1 MTSAQAAAV
10 AFAELASLHG
20 VQASY
25 EGTDGREHRAEDA
38 VVLAILHA
46 LGVPI
51 DAVAHAPDVLRE
63 HGAIKAT
70 RPLEPVLVHRIGRPG
85 RPGRP
90 GLAEVTLP
98 SAVHPRSVSCVLACE
113 DGGERRWPLSA
124 SVVGMAEHIVEGAAW
139 KRYRFALEP
148 DGQEPIAPGYH
159 RFTVEWPGAAFSAL
173 LISAPAC
180 PLSPRAWGAFLPLH
194 ALRTD
199 EDWGVGSYTDMA
211 ALGRWIG
218 ELGGSMLGALPL
230 YPAFLD
236 PPADPS
242 PYLPVSRLAYNDV
255 FVDPTALPELSL
267 APEARRLLASDAFR
281 REVSV
286 AHQATLVDYEAV
298 AGLRRQAL
306 QPMAAALVGTASSRR
321 DAFRAFVDAR
331 PELVAYARFR
341 AAGDRV
347 GHRTGAL
354 AHLPESDADAGPT
367 VDYHLYAQWVAAT
380 QLGAAADASS
390 LYADLP
396 IGVHP
401 EGFDPLWAPRSF
413 VPGIHGGAPPD
424 AFFAGGQDWSFPP
437 LHPAQMRDDGYSY
450 VVAVLRRAMSHAA
463 FLRVDHIMG
472 LQRLYWIPE
481 GFGAQHGAYVSYR
494 ADELHA
500 VVSLEAFRARTVVVG
515 EDLGTVP
522 DGVRQRMAEDRML
535 RSWVLEFESTV
546 TDPLPDPHAGMLA
559 SWGTHDLPR
568 FAAYLWGDDIDEREA
583 NGQLSPEAATA
594 ERTGRERWRRALLR
608 AVGLPEE
615 ARSDDVTAAALRTCL
630 EHLATSAAD
639 LVLVDLEDLWGERQP
654 QNRPGTGTEAANWR
668 QRANRTLAAAQRD
681 SDTVHFLRRLD
692 QLRAGASSS
701 AATGL
706 AHDATA
712 STASPAAATVPTAA
726 TTAASAPPTG
736 PGAPEI
742 RHEAAATR

>member
-1 MTSAQAAAV
+1 VTSAQASAA

-38 VVLAILHA
+38 VVLAILQA

-63 HGAIKAT
+63 HGATTAT
-70 RPLEPVLVHRIGRPG
+70 RPLQPVLVHRVGRAG
-85 RPGRP
+85 Y
-90 GLAEVTLP
+90 AEVTVP
-98 SAVHPRSVSCVLACE
+98 STVHPRSVSCALACE
-113 DGGERRWPLSA
+113 DGSERRWPLSA
-124 SVVGMAEHIVEGAAW
+124 SVVGMAADVVGGTHT
-139 KRYRFALEP
+139 KRYRLALEP

-159 RFTVEWPGAAFSAL
+159 RFAVEWPGAAFSAL

-180 PLSPRAWGAFLPLH
+180 PQSPRAWGAFLPLH

-199 EDWGVGSYTDMA
+199 DDWGVGSYTDMA

-255 FVDPTALPELSL
+255 FVDPTALPELGL

-281 REVSV
+281 RQVSV
-286 AHQATLVDYEAV
+286 AHHATLVDYEAV
-298 AGLRRQAL
+298 ALLRRQVL
-306 QPMAAALVGTASSRR
+306 EPMAAALIGTASSRR
-321 DAFRAFVDAR
+321 DAFRAFVHAR
-331 PELVAYARFR
+331 PELAAYARFR
-341 AAGDRV
+341 ATGDRV

-413 VPGIHGGAPPD
+413 VPGVHGGAPPD
-424 AFFAGGQDWSFPP
+424 LFFAGGQDWSFPP
-437 LHPAQMRDDGYSY
+437 LHPAQMRDDGYAY
-450 VVAVLRRAMSHAA
+450 FAAVLRRAMSHAA

-500 VVSLEAFRARTVVVG
+500 VVSLEAFRAGTVVVG

-535 RSWVLEFESTV
+535 RSWVLQFESTA
-546 TDPLPDPHAGMLA
+546 TEPLPDPHAGMLA

-583 NGQLSPEAATA
+583 NGQLSQEAATV
-594 ERTGRERWRRALLR
+594 ERTGRGHWRHAFLR
-608 AVGLPEE
+608 AVGLPE
-615 ARSDDVTAAALRTCL
+615 AAHGDDVTIDALRACL
-630 EHLATSAAD
+630 AHLATSAAD
-639 LVLVDLEDLWGERQP
+639 LVLVDLEELWGERQP

-681 SDTVHFLRRLD
+681 SGTVDFLRRLD
-692 QLRAGASSS
+692 QLRVGTPSPASVPAAPAGPQTSP
-701 AATGL
+701 ATG
-706 AHDATA
+706 AP
-712 STASPAAATVPTAA
+712 STTTPTTRA
-726 TTAASAPPTG
+726 TTPAG
-736 PGAPEI
+736 PSAPEI
-742 RHEAAATR
+742 RQEAAVTR